1 MFFFLNE
8 GGQEIPFLHVFGK
21 DVEKLE
27 PSCFAGSN
35 IKWSHHCEKVH
46 QLLKKSSLE
55 LLHDP
60 TIPLLGLYPKEL
72 EAKTQ
77 RFIPLFMAALFPM
90 SMPISINRSMG

>member
-1 MFFFLNE
+1 MLFFLNE
-8 GGQEIPFLHVFGK
+8 RGKEVPFLHVFGK

-27 PSCFAGSN
+27 PSCIAGRN
-35 IKWSHHCEKVH
+35 IKWGHHHEKVH
-46 QLLKKSSLE
+46 QFLKKLSIE

-77 RFIPLFMAALFPM
+77 RFKPLFMAALFPM
-90 SMPISINRSMG
+90 SMPISINR